1 MMERSRRRV
10 SEAVIRRLPK
20 YYRYLME
27 LKKNGVKRVSSNEL
41 GQKMGLTASQIR
53 QDFNCF
59 GGFGQQGY
67 GYNVAELC
75 EEFKKI
81 LGLDRQYNMVVV
93 GAGNLGQ
100 ALANYSGFEREG
112 FFIRAM
118 FDVNPRLIGM
128 SIRGIEIYDVDD
140 LRSYAASHN
149 IDIGVICTPKEK
161 AQEVAELLVSC
172 GIKYIWNFAPIDVVL
187 PNDVIVENVHL
198 SDSLYILSYRINAT
212 KS

>member
-1 MMERSRRRV
+1 MEKDRRRV

-20 YYRYLME
+20 YYRYLVE
-27 LKKNGVKRVSSNEL
+27 LKKKGVQRVSSSEL

-81 LGLDRQYNMVVV
+81 LGLDRQYNMIVV

-100 ALANYSGFEREG
+100 ALANYSGFEKEG
-112 FFIRAM
+112 FFIKAM

-128 SIRGIEIYDVDD
+128 SIRGIEIYDVDN
-140 LRSYAASHN
+140 LRNFVASQHV
-149 IDIGVICTPKEK
+149 DIGIICTPKEK

-187 PNDVIVENVHL
+187 PDDVIVENVHL
-198 SDSLYILSYRINAT
+198 SDSLYILCYRINAMQ
-212 KS
+212 S